1 MSLPDT
7 DAVSRALDFLA
18 STDEE
23 FAGLKGNMRRCEYL
37 LKHHKAVAQIE
48 SGEKTAAGKEM
59 QAYAS
64 DEYLAAV
71 EELRDAIYEYE
82 TVNAKRQ
89 RAVLTIEVWRRL
101 NAARKQGASI

>member
-7 DAVSRALDFLA
+7 DAVGRALDFLA

-37 LKHHKAVAQIE
+37 LKHYKAVAQID

-71 EELRDAIYEYE
+71 DALHDAIVDYE
-82 TVNAKRQ
+82 TVSAKRQ
-89 RAVLTIEVWRRL
+89 RAVLTIEVWRSL
-101 NAARKQGASI
+101 NSARKQGASI